1 MTSSEFEGFDA
12 IIVGGGTA
20 GCVVASRLRQRKP
33 SLSVLILEAGGDLS
47 QNSQVFSAHAGMLL
61 LGSDAD
67 WKYMSTPQSHLNN
80 RPIYYESGKGLS
92 GSAALNSGG
101 WIRGDAQDYDHWAR
115 QVSDQR
121 WSYEGLLPYF
131 KRTEHHYDP
140 NGDPEQHGFE
150 GPIHTSTVSSSGRK
164 YPLRETIKNAFLG
177 LGIRAIHDA
186 NNGHPQGIAELV
198 NNFPDG
204 RRQLTSQVYPLDG
217 VKVVTDALVKRVVL
231 DDSKTAIGVELKDG
245 RIYSVRSGGEVIVS
259 AGSLRTPQVLLLS
272 GIGDSQQLSQHQ
284 IPLQIDLPD
293 VGRNLHDHLMVFRY
307 WKLREPE
314 KGLALG
320 SPLFNGPNY
329 DKGGPG
335 EWIVTTSVPS
345 TGLQNALAKD
355 EAGPIDSDHHLV
367 RGPRSHLEL
376 TTIYAAFGGELS
388 GLNIPVDGTAIM
400 NFFMGCLPTSRGS
413 VTLQSSDP
421 ASSPVIDPNF
431 YATEAD
437 RFVMREG
444 WRLLSRLM
452 LETAEGKA
460 LVKEEIVPD
469 GHDSLSSDAPDE
481 SIDARIR
488 LAGITTS
495 HPAGTASM
503 GTVVDGSL
511 RVKGANNLRIVDAS
525 IIPVPLASHYQAAVY
540 AIAEQAADI
549 ILEENQ
555 SL

>member
-1 MTSSEFEGFDA
+1 
-12 IIVGGGTA
+12 
-20 GCVVASRLRQRKP
+20 
-33 SLSVLILEAGGDLS
+33 
-47 QNSQVFSAHAGMLL
+47 MLL
-61 LGSDAD
+61 ISPL
-67 WKYMSTPQSHLNN
+67 L
-80 RPIYYESGKGLS
+80 
-92 GSAALNSGG
+92 GG
-101 WIRGDAQDYDHWAR
+101 WIRGDAQDYNNWAR

-140 NGDPEQHGFE
+140 NGDPEQHGFK
-150 GPIHTSTVSSSGRK
+150 GPIHTSSVSSSGRK
-164 YPLRETIKNAFLG
+164 YPLRETVKSAFLN

-231 DDSKTAIGVELKDG
+231 DDSKTATGVELVDG
-245 RIYSVRSGGEVIVS
+245 RIYSVRSGGEIIIS

-284 IPLQIDLPD
+284 IPLQIDLPE

-367 RGPRSHLEL
+367 TGPRSHLEI

-421 ASSPVIDPNF
+421 ASPPAIDPNF

-452 LETAEGKA
+452 FETPEGKA
-460 LVKEEIVPD
+460 LVKEEIIPD

-481 SIDARIR
+481 SIDSRIR

-525 IIPVPLASHYQAAVY
+525 VVSQG
-540 AIAEQAADI
+540 
-549 ILEENQ
+549 IL
-555 SL
+555 

>member
-1 MTSSEFEGFDA
+1 MALSESEVFDV
-12 IIVGGGTA
+12 IVAGGGTA

-47 QNSQVFSAHAGMLL
+47 QNPNVFSTRAGMLL

-67 WKYMSTPQSHLNN
+67 WKYMSAPQSHLND

-101 WIRGDAQDYDHWAR
+101 WIRGDTQDYSQWAR

-150 GPIHTSTVSSSGRK
+150 GPIRTSSVSFSGRQ
-164 YPLRETIKNAFLG
+164 YPLRETIQNAWSSLG
-177 LGIRAIHDA
+177 VHVINDA
-186 NNGHPQGIAELV
+186 NNGHPQGLAELV

-204 RRQLTSQVYPLDG
+204 RRQLTSEVYPLDG
-217 VKVVTDALVKRVVL
+217 VKVVIDALVKRVIL
-231 DDSKTAIGVELKDG
+231 DDSKTATGVELADG

-272 GIGDSQQLSQHQ
+272 GIGDQDQLSKHQ
-284 IPLQIDLPD
+284 IPLQINLPD
-293 VGRNLHDHLMVFRY
+293 VGRNLHDHLMIFRY

-329 DKGGPG
+329 EKGGPG
-335 EWIVTTSVPS
+335 DWIVTTSVAS

-355 EAGPIDSDHHLV
+355 EGGPIDNDHPLV
-367 RGPRSHLEL
+367 AGPRSHLEL
-376 TTIYAAFGGELS
+376 TTIYAAFGGELA
-388 GLNIPVDGTAIM
+388 GLKIPIDGTTIM
-400 NFFMGCLPTSRGS
+400 NFFMSCLPTSRGS
-413 VTLQSSDP
+413 VTLQSNDP
-421 ASSPVIDPNF
+421 ASQPAIDPNF
-431 YATEAD
+431 FATEAD

-444 WRLLSRLM
+444 WRLLSKLM
-452 LETAEGKA
+452 FETSEGKA
-460 LVKEEIVPD
+460 LVAEEVVPEN
-469 GHDSLSSDAPDE
+469 HESLLSQASDD

-488 LAGITTS
+488 LAAISTS

-511 RVKGANNLRIVDAS
+511 RVKGAHNLRVVDAS
-525 IIPVPLASHYQAAVY
+525 VIPMPLASHYQAAVY
-540 AIAEQAADI
+540 AIAEQAVDI
-549 ILEENQ
+549 ILEENPN
-555 SL
+555 L